1 MKKKILV
8 LIILFGTFSIFSQT
22 AKTKKTPKV
31 TNKEVKDFSS
41 KETKDISKDS
51 SSKDSENDAKNSD
64 SKDAVNDSVTKD
76 AKSETKD
83 SASKD
88 SLESSKDSNSKTIS
102 DSKDESSKE
111 VKTDSSQPNFSNN
124 TDNSEFAKTQTLQ
137 APKKN
142 PKVAALLGIVPG
154 VGQAY
159 IGNYYTAAFQMGL
172 FLGLRD
178 TRAQYVNQ
186 PDYIKQE
193 DRIVKFNFEEAVVAE
208 EIKRQ
213 QPSFVYS
220 DTPYKAAFS
229 NNELYKDLEYGP
241 IFSETRFD
249 RDSRLIRERKLGEE
263 NLLYKYGS
271 YQRESRSSH
280 RADTL
285 GNPIL
290 STMMYSVYS
299 SFRDAGGLGEE
310 KKSETIGQL
319 AYSPFNFD
327 YLKRPLVFGPI
338 LFIAAIAGLGSS
350 GGNPILVPPSLKR
363 DGSLYGSAFING
375 LSPGVGEEAFFRGY
389 LNYSLI
395 QSYGATG
402 GIGGS
407 SLLFMLA
414 HEGNADARD
423 GRFSRL
429 LAGVYLGYIHYKSN
443 FDIKPGVAVHFW
455 WNFIIGLSMIQNYKA
470 DSGYDKSPREVY
482 YMPIQYS
489 FTF

>member
-1 MKKKILV
+1 MNKIF
-8 LIILFGTFSIFSQT
+8 LIFLILFSFQIYAQKNVPKKNT
-22 AKTKKTPKV
+22 KT
-31 TNKEVKDFSS
+31 EVKNSN
-41 KETKDISKDS
+41 TKDSKNSDKVKSTDESKDTISKPDES
-51 SSKDSENDAKNSD
+51 SSKGTKDTVKDASPNEGKNSSENEIN
-64 SKDAVNDSVTKD
+64 T
-76 AKSETKD
+76 
-83 SASKD
+83 
-88 SLESSKDSNSKTIS
+88 KTIS
-102 DSKDESSKE
+102 DSKEESSKT
-111 VKTDSSQPNFSNN
+111 VKSENLDPNFKNN
-124 TDNSEFAKTQTLQ
+124 TDNSEFARNPENKSS
-137 APKKN
+137 KKN

-178 TRAQYVNQ
+178 IRGQYLNQ

-193 DRIVKFNFEEAVVAE
+193 DRLVKFNFEEVVISE
-208 EIKRQ
+208 EIKKQ
-213 QPSFVYS
+213 NPNFVYS
-220 DTPYKAAFS
+220 DIPYKAAFS
-229 NNELYKDLEYGP
+229 NNEIYKNFENGP
-241 IFSETRFD
+241 IFSETKFD

-263 NLLYKYGS
+263 NLLYKYGTYS
-271 YQRESRSSH
+271 RESRSSH
-280 RADTL
+280 RADAL

-327 YLKRPLVFGPI
+327 YLKRPLVFTPI
-338 LFIAAIAGLGSS
+338 LLIAAIAGLGSAN
-350 GGNPILVPPSLKR
+350 GNPILVPPSLKR
-363 DGSLYGSAFING
+363 DGSLYATAFING

-395 QSYGATG
+395 QSYGAGG

-423 GRFSRL
+423 GRLSRL

-443 FDIKPGVAVHFW
+443 FDIKPGIAVHFW
-455 WNFIIGLSMIQNYKA
+455 WNFIIGVSMLSQYKG